1 MDPLANR
8 VANAVNMLLGSVLG
22 AFRHIIACCGAE
34 GGDFVICMAPTN
46 RWVCKLYASKDSS
59 TQRGPSPA
67 RELQGIRA
75 AVHEEYG
82 DLRTHRPSLG
92 KDLRIAIFDSELCLA

>member
-46 RWVCKLYASKDSS
+46 RWGVQVVRFKGLQYAK
-59 TQRGPSPA
+59 
-67 RELQGIRA
+67 
-75 AVHEEYG
+75 
-82 DLRTHRPSLG
+82 RTFAS
-92 KDLRIAIFDSELCLA
+92 A